1 MTEMILTREEARRIN
16 GDNIRTVF
24 GCALEDSILKRCD
37 MYKEYDC
44 VDLNGIYS
52 PMPKFAVDIA
62 AGYFIGSPCKY
73 YVQTNTVVKKTSDV
87 AGRPKMQF
95 EDLPDKN
102 PRDDAYLNRYRAIMR
117 RNHEDKENMRL
128 ATSALICGTAYE
140 RIYAS
145 KRDGLIAPKF
155 KPVDPRKAML
165 FHDQTIDRNPT
176 AFIIREEYFSLVDN
190 RKYETYELITDDRW
204 TKYIF
209 DGNVREEPAT
219 ASEMALLKTCGIP
232 IVEYPMPNREGY
244 FEKVLPLVHAR
255 NAILNNVSNTFKYND
270 EAILLMIGYM
280 QPETDEDEEEL
291 HERLSKFKT
300 LYLGEDN
307 KVEWLIKNV
316 DIQSIQGY
324 FDILTGDIYASLG
337 QTNPTEIAEVY
348 QNIQAVRYQ
357 NYGMD
362 NTIIAYERN
371 FEKGLLEGRAQKI
384 TALMNEGTA
393 NNYNWEVL
401 DVAFSRNIPS
411 SMTDEAQFM
420 TQVKGSGLLSDK
432 DILDMVSFVEDSEAA
447 HQRKLEQDKQEANE
461 IAEAMNVRV
470 RGRTGE
476 EPEENNNEGVSEN

>member
-52 PMPKFAVDIA
+52 PIPKYAVDIA

-155 KPVDPRKAML
+155 KPVDHRKAML

-176 AFIIREEYFSLVDN
+176 AF
-190 RKYETYELITDDRW
+190 
-204 TKYIF
+204 
-209 DGNVREEPAT
+209 
-219 ASEMALLKTCGIP
+219 
-232 IVEYPMPNREGY
+232 
-244 FEKVLPLVHAR
+244 
-255 NAILNNVSNTFKYND
+255 
-270 EAILLMIGYM
+270 
-280 QPETDEDEEEL
+280 
-291 HERLSKFKT
+291 
-300 LYLGEDN
+300 
-307 KVEWLIKNV
+307 
-316 DIQSIQGY
+316 
-324 FDILTGDIYASLG
+324 
-337 QTNPTEIAEVY
+337 
-348 QNIQAVRYQ
+348 
-357 NYGMD
+357 
-362 NTIIAYERN
+362 
-371 FEKGLLEGRAQKI
+371 
-384 TALMNEGTA
+384 
-393 NNYNWEVL
+393 
-401 DVAFSRNIPS
+401 VAP
-411 SMTDEAQFM
+411 
-420 TQVKGSGLLSDK
+420 
-432 DILDMVSFVEDSEAA
+432 
-447 HQRKLEQDKQEANE
+447 
-461 IAEAMNVRV
+461 
-470 RGRTGE
+470 RTG
-476 EPEENNNEGVSEN
+476 GVD